1 MMLGVIMMVVMKVG
15 VGLFAPGSAHTGPS
29 GFVRD
34 SFGISIGAACFFL
47 LHDAKLIH
55 PVAAV
60 VR

>member
-34 SFGISIGAACFFL
+34 SFGISIGAACFFFFTMQS
-47 LHDAKLIH
+47 
-55 PVAAV
+55 
-60 VR
+60 